1 MQIDDNDM
9 EIKMRAPRIL
19 GYILKPIIPIPKPII
34 PIQKEDSEI
43 EYSLTDNSLILMKLK
58 NKKDF
63 CLKDLL
69 WDRKQKIKIRFVG

>member
-9 EIKMRAPRIL
+9 VIKMNTPRIL
-19 GYILKPIIPIPKPII
+19 GYILKPIIPI
-34 PIQKEDSEI
+34 QKEDSDI
-43 EYSLTDNSLILMKLK
+43 EYSLTDNSSILMKLK

-69 WDRKQKIKIRFVG
+69 WEKNQKIKVRFVG